1 LPHEKQTEI
10 LRTRDVNKEV
20 LIRQKAIE
28 MIVNHGFDGLSMH
41 KLAKAAG
48 VSVATIYIY
57 FRDREDMIQ
66 QLYTDETYKMFDATL
81 KGFDPE
87 AHFDEGLRVQ
97 WLNRMHY
104 CLENPFSHTFI
115 EQLRHSPLVSRSNV
129 DTRFVEAMG
138 RFLHKAIDRKEIV
151 PLPVEIYWSVAFA
164 PLYQL
169 VKFHI
174 SKSSMPGR
182 PPFVFDENKIN
193 QTLSLV
199 LKALKP

>member
-1 LPHEKQTEI
+1 M
-10 LRTRDVNKEV
+10 RTRDVNKEA
-20 LIRQKAIE
+20 LIRQKAVE

-41 KLAKAAG
+41 KLARAAG

-57 FRDREDMIQ
+57 FHDREDLIQ
-66 QLYTDETYKMFDATL
+66 QLYTDETNKMFDATL
-81 KGFDPE
+81 KNFDPE
-87 AHFDEGLRVQ
+87 SHFDEGLRIQ

-129 DTRFVEAMG
+129 DARFTEAMG
-138 RFLHKAIDRKEIV
+138 RFVHKAIERHEIV

-174 SKSSMPGR
+174 AKSSMPGR
-182 PPFVFDENKIN
+182 PPFIFDEEKVN
-193 QTLSLV
+193 QTLGLV
-199 LKALKP
+199 LKALKPQP